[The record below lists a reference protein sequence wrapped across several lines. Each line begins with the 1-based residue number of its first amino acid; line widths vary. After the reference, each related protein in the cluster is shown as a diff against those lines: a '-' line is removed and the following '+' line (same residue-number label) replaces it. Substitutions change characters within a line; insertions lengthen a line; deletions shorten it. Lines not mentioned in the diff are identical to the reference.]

1 MCKCPDPNKACECK
15 SECTS
20 QDPGFDYPVVLS
32 LNNFPFGLFGAKFK
46 DCPNQTGGGLEGHAN
61 WVPVTMSG
69 QLVWST
75 DQPIDEDAD
84 IYLIRPLDADK
95 CDFSAYTSEWRE
107 HVEVEAAEYET
118 FDSFWTSGWYYGF
131 QFHKPGDLLSND
143 AIVVGLFSI
152 DCVHSCKA
160 ELHPAYAIAARISE
174 SPLFHDGI
182 WDDYWAIFARNYG
195 NEGWCSHNDHPLDL
209 QRIILSL
216 PAPEGATSV
225 SVIAND
231 TNFFNSD
238 HVPGTPPTR
247 DEENTEFRANVGR
260 SDVEKIRMAVSGLMG
275 NEVRVAFAF
284 PQDSPQVQ
292 SVNSHRAQV
301 DGLLHLRWHTTLT
314 APPPVSPKRKDC
326 GWASRTEK
334 DWPFDTEKPPCN
346 DSQCKTVRELPAR
359 SSQSGESFPVIV
371 TSYSE
376 IVATPFSNPTR
387 IAMVSPDASTRKN
400 TKQLKQLI
408 KKHCKTGQPCKEDQ
422 Y

>member
-1 MCKCPDPNKACECK
+1 M
-15 SECTS
+15 
-20 QDPGFDYPVVLS
+20 
-32 LNNFPFGLFGAKFK
+32 
-46 DCPNQTGGGLEGHAN
+46 
-61 WVPVTMSG
+61 
-69 QLVWST
+69 
-75 DQPIDEDAD
+75 
-84 IYLIRPLDADK
+84 
-95 CDFSAYTSEWRE
+95 
-107 HVEVEAAEYET
+107 
-118 FDSFWTSGWYYGF
+118 
-131 QFHKPGDLLSND
+131 
-143 AIVVGLFSI
+143 
-152 DCVHSCKA
+152 HSRKA

-260 SDVEKIRMAVSGLMG
+260 SDVEKIRMAVSGLIIRAT
-275 NEVRVAFAF
+275 NEGRVCF
-284 PQDSPQVQ
+284 SP
-292 SVNSHRAQV
+292 
-301 DGLLHLRWHTTLT
+301 GLSASAICELSPSTSRRT
-314 APPPVSPKRKDC
+314 AASALAHDAYGAAAGLSQRKDC

-400 TKQLKQLI
+400 TKSS
-408 KKHCKTGQPCKEDQ
+408 
-422 Y
+422 